1 MRSTT
6 LAVFAAS
13 LAAYIISQTGGAA
26 AAAPNDDVRAVVAQA
41 VRPVMKQYGIP
52 GMAVGVTVDGRHY
65 VFDYGVASKATGK
78 HVDAFTLFEIGS
90 ITKTFT
96 ASLVSYAQLTGK
108 LSLADQVRADPP
120 SLPGPSLDDVRP
132 ANLRTDTPRASPFEC
147 PAG

>member
-78 HVDAFTLFEIGS
+78 HVDASTLFEIGS

-108 LSLADQVRADPP
+108 LSLSDEVSADLP
-120 SLPGPSLDDVRP
+120 S
-132 ANLRTDTPRASPFEC
+132 PRGTSFGEGLLVHLGTHTAR
-147 PAG
+147 GL